1 VGLRDD
7 PSVLLKR
14 ITAAQRLGRY
24 LEIDQESTNAIHDPK
39 GPPTTTSTSVPSGSP
54 HQVLIDQTDITH
66 ESRENLG
73 TQINVLTTT
82 KYTKAQARQP
92 GQHKEWIANRQLM
105 QKTLRPTE
113 TRTREV
119 KTASLSSKDDVAIT
133 GVETP
138 LEEGFQEDGM
148 TSSRRV
154 DDGVDNGRS
163 SSSVIGGDADTEY
176 NSVHYTAEHPHKR
189 RRLRVRDVTAPD
201 AEDADKEEAAARIDS
216 NCCIDDDV
224 MSASNVVHATRT
236 RTGAKRTLG
245 QGAAHG
251 SR

>member
-1 VGLRDD
+1 L
-7 PSVLLKR
+7 VLLGR
-14 ITAAQRLGRY
+14 RAAAQLSDRY
-24 LEIDQESTNAIHDPK
+24 IEIDQENSNVLLDTT
-39 GPPTTTSTSVPSGSP
+39 GPTTTTSTNVSSGSP
-54 HQVLIDQTDITH
+54 HQDSDQADIMQ
-66 ESRENLG
+66 ERGENIG
-73 TQINVLTTT
+73 TQIQMLTTT
-82 KYTKAQARQP
+82 TYTKAQARQP

-138 LEEGFQEDGM
+138 LEEGFQEDGL

-176 NSVHYTAEHPHKR
+176 RVHYIAEHPHKR
-189 RRLRVRDVTAPD
+189 RRLRVRDVTAQD

-216 NCCIDDDV
+216 NCCTDDNV
-224 MSASNVVHATRT
+224 MSASNVVHATRP